1 MKVSIIICTFNEKKT
16 IADVVSSCC
25 IFNPDTEIIV
35 VDDGSLDNTEAILNE
50 LSKLYNFRYEKLKQN
65 KGKSWAMVHGIE
77 KATNEIILFFDADI
91 SNIKK
96 EHFDNLLNPILSDEA
111 DMVLGAPS
119 ETLIDF
125 RVNPFKSL
133 TGERALL
140 KKDIIPILDDIRDI
154 RFGVETFI
162 NMYYQANGKRVKYV
176 LLNGLK
182 HPTKY
187 EKTSSLNATK
197 EFIKE
202 GKEITLTLMKNYD
215 LIMQR
220 VEYLMKKANRRTI
233 QRINEMQNEINDN
246 LQELKNKLN
255 L

>member
-1 MKVSIIICTFNEKKT
+1 
-16 IADVVSSCC
+16 
-25 IFNPDTEIIV
+25 
-35 VDDGSLDNTEAILNE
+35 
-50 LSKLYNFRYEKLKQN
+50 
-65 KGKSWAMVHGIE
+65 MVHGVE

-96 EHFDNLLNPILSDEA
+96 EHFDNLLNPILCGEA
-111 DMVLGAPS
+111 DMVLGTPS

-125 RVNPFKSL
+125 RVNPFKAL

-140 KKDIIPILDDIRDI
+140 KKDIIPILEDIRDI

-162 NMYYQANGKRVKYV
+162 NLYFQANGKRIKYV

-202 GKEITLTLMKNYD
+202 GKEITLTLMKNHD

-220 VEYLMKKANRRTI
+220 VEYLMKSANKRTLTK
-233 QRINEMQNEINDN
+233 INEMQNEINN
-246 LQELKNKLN
+246 QLQELKNRLN